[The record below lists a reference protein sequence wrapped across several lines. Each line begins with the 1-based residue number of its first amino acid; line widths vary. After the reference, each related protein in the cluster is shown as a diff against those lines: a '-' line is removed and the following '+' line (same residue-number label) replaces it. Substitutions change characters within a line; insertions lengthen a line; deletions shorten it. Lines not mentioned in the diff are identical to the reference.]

1 MSINKIKEYREEKG
15 MSAKELAKLVGIS
28 TGYLCHLEKGTRN
41 NPSMEIMKKI
51 SFELDKSVLDVFFSE

>member
-1 MSINKIKEYREEKG
+1 MSTNKIKEYREEKG
-15 MSAKELAKLVGIS
+15 TSAKKLANLVGIS

>member
-1 MSINKIKEYREEKG
+1 MSTNKIKEYREEKG
-15 MSAKELAKLVGIS
+15 MSAKKLANLVGIS